1 MKNFI
6 SAVKKDWPL
15 LLLIALGFIIGIYFY
30 PSLPNKVPIHWNA
43 RGEING
49 YGSRVFGAFGIPLI
63 NLMIYVTMVALPE
76 IDPKRKN
83 YSNFASTYAFMK
95 YLLVIFFLG
104 MELISL
110 LTASGMI
117 QNTSLLIEV
126 MVSLL
131 FILMGNVMGRF
142 KHNYFIGVRTPWTL
156 ANPEVW
162 RKTHRLAAPLWVV
175 GGILNIILFLT
186 GLTFNGVS
194 FILIIVII
202 AVVPILY
209 SYLIYR
215 KLGFPK
221 E

>member
-63 NLMIYVTMVALPE
+63 NLVIYVMMVALPE

-117 QNTSLLIEV
+117 QNTPLLIEV

-156 ANPEVW
+156 ANPEDW

-175 GGILNIILFLT
+175 GGVLNIILFLT